1 MPTFDVEVVHE
12 PTGTYMNF
20 QAEFEDEDDVNE
32 DNVWNYILDE
42 LSIVAEEVK

>member
-1 MPTFDVEVVHE
+1 MPTFNVEVIHE

-20 QAEFEDEDDVNE
+20 QTEFEDEDEVTE

-42 LSIVAEEVK
+42 LSIITEEIK